1 MQMLN
6 DNLRTATHTAIVAV
20 FFALLNVDA
29 NLKQRIYDMFKGNA
43 CKIERFLIDLKFNL
57 ILWKQNTQ
65 LLLAVW
71 RFHHNSAQNPF
82 A

>member
-29 NLKQRIYDMFKGNA
+29 NLKQRIYDMDKGNA
-43 CKIERFLIDLKFNL
+43 CKIERFLLDLKFNL
-57 ILWKQNTQ
+57 ILTYFSDETQ
-65 LLLAVW
+65 STATFVEQCFDAYIL
-71 RFHHNSAQNPF
+71 S
-82 A
+82 